1 MAYAHQ
7 CPDVDTSSL
16 DPAEEEKEKGKGN
29 LEKVK
34 RDAQEAIHHLH
45 LRTLSLVLTHT
56 EMRKLI
62 TNAGTVGHDLVKSSA
77 KAAKT
82 VAPKPEQLAR
92 ADNPAPHDHFVETEP
107 LADERRERWIWSG
120 KKVCNVARPAILV
133 AQVILECQ
141 KHKDYKESTHG
152 RGTRAMLGKVQ
163 KRGRES
169 FLLGSSPRIL
179 LYVLRWISSI
189 ADAADDESL
198 KKWWISIDGHIPK
211 VCLLSSSIRSP
222 SRPQSFIQVGYI
234 PIPRVEYTDDNVD
247 LVVENLT
254 LSGRHLF
261 PNMRDSGIANVVLGG

>member
-7 CPDVDTSSL
+7 RPDVDTSSL
-16 DPAEEEKEKGKGN
+16 DPAEEEKEKGKGD

-34 RDAQEAIHHLH
+34 RNAQEAIHHLH

-77 KAAKT
+77 KAAEA

-107 LADERRERWIWSG
+107 LTDFFPEERREHWIWSG
-120 KKVCNVARPAILV
+120 KK
-133 AQVILECQ
+133 VILECQ

-152 RGTRAMLGKVQ
+152 RGTRAMLGKVR

-247 LVVENLT
+247 LVMENLT